1 MYLWLI
7 FCFVF
12 WFSFS
17 FVSFNNVN
25 LMFCISWHHT
35 NFNLNLDEKQ
45 KLDDTY
51 PMRSVLFNVILIFRQ
66 LFECAIFRYQFHIH
80 R

>member
-1 MYLWLI
+1 
-7 FCFVF
+7 
-12 WFSFS
+12 
-17 FVSFNNVN
+17 
-25 LMFCISWHHT
+25 MFCISWHHT

-66 LFECAIFRYQFHIH
+66 LFEGAIFRYQFHIH

>member
-1 MYLWLI
+1 M
-7 FCFVF
+7 
-12 WFSFS
+12 
-17 FVSFNNVN
+17 
-25 LMFCISWHHT
+25 HHT

-51 PMRSVLFNVILIFRQ
+51 PLRSVLFNVILIFRQ